1 MNNTPS
7 SVPTVSDTKR
17 KFYNQYT
24 RPINSIY
31 RRVVEELMVEM
42 HLLSVNADFHYDP
55 IYALGVVTSFDKFM
69 QGYQPEK
76 DKSAIFDAIISA
88 VGGNTQTYQQDAE
101 ELLKSIE
108 NLSISDLGD
117 WINSHDKLSAIASNS
132 KFKYSRVFA
141 IGLYTLLET
150 IAPDLVKE
158 QKKAADMLIYLAN
171 SLNIPHDKLQKDLD
185 IYRSNLEKMTQAKI
199 MMEDLINAERKK
211 RSS

>member
-1 MNNTPS
+1 MNNTLS

-17 KFYNQYT
+17 KFYDQYT

-88 VGGNTQTYQQDAE
+88 VGGNTQTYQQDAQ
-101 ELLKSIE
+101 ELLKSVE
-108 NLSISDLGD
+108 NLSISDLSD
-117 WINSHDKLSAIASNS
+117 WINSHDKLTAIARNS

-141 IGLYTLLET
+141 IGLCTLLET
-150 IAPDLVKE
+150 IAPDVFKD
-158 QKKAADMLIYLAN
+158 QKKAADVLISLAN

-185 IYRSNLEKMTQAKI
+185 LYRSNLEKMTQAKI

-211 RSS
+211 RNS

>member
-1 MNNTPS
+1 MNNTLS

-42 HLLSVNADFHYDP
+42 HLLSVNADFHYDS

-76 DKSAIFDAIISA
+76 DKYAIFEALISA
-88 VGGNTQTYQQDAE
+88 VGGNTQTYQQDAQQ
-101 ELLKSIE
+101 LLKSIE
-108 NLSISDLGD
+108 NLSISDLND
-117 WINSHDKLSAIASNS
+117 WINSHDKLSAIAPNS

-141 IGLYTLLET
+141 MGLYTLLET
-150 IAPDLVKE
+150 ITPDFAKD
-158 QKKAADMLIYLAN
+158 QKKAADILISLAN
-171 SLNIPHDKLQKDLD
+171 SLNIPSDKLQKDLD
-185 IYRSNLEKMTQAKI
+185 LYRSNLDKMAQAKI

-211 RSS
+211 RNS